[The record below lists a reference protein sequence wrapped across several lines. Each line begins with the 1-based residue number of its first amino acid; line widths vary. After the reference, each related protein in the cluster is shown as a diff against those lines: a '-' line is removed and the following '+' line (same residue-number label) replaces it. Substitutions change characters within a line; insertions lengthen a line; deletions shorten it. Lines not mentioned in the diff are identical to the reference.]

1 MFFSRKRKTPHIK
14 VDKSKLERETK
25 NLPGFYRKLFTESG
39 QSTQLDTESML
50 SAYHQRNKVHQSKKT
65 PPKNPPNGK
74 RLAEL
79 DVLRSAE
86 LDSNR
91 DWDDIDYYKAGIR
104 GIQHYR
110 KEQELAGVLGDSYFE
125 LKAEP
130 SNPFDSNAVAVVS
143 NGHRIGYISA
153 AIAQFFQGVVL
164 GFKQSGKRLY
174 VPGRVDRFD
183 SGIVVLPTIRK
194 IDQIVQSESSKP
206 IDAFWESLPTD
217 LRQKVIDNHFHFE
230 RQSAKALLAYASAYP
245 LYAPYNRRSPEDSIP
260 LVWNR
265 FLRDLRISHNES
277 VIRQRKSRNRE
288 MIRLAANG
296 MSYREIGE
304 KFGLKPATVGQIVR
318 ELRPTDFVPKEKKR
332 NSIKSSQS
340 GKSKL
345 SIKDQGFSTI
355 QERNAAIM
363 HLNQDGYSHR
373 EIGEQMG
380 LKRDTIKKIVQN
392 MRKNS

>member
-1 MFFSRKRKTPHIK
+1 
-14 VDKSKLERETK
+14 
-25 NLPGFYRKLFTESG
+25 
-39 QSTQLDTESML
+39 Q
-50 SAYHQRNKVHQSKKT
+50 
-65 PPKNPPNGK
+65 
-74 RLAEL
+74 
-79 DVLRSAE
+79 
-86 LDSNR
+86 
-91 DWDDIDYYKAGIR
+91 
-104 GIQHYR
+104 
-110 KEQELAGVLGDSYFE
+110 
-125 LKAEP
+125 
-130 SNPFDSNAVAVVS
+130 
-143 NGHRIGYISA
+143 
-153 AIAQFFQGVVL
+153 
-164 GFKQSGKRLY
+164 
-174 VPGRVDRFD
+174 
-183 SGIVVLPTIRK
+183 
-194 IDQIVQSESSKP
+194 
-206 IDAFWESLPTD
+206 
-217 LRQKVIDNHFHFE
+217 
-230 RQSAKALLAYASAYP
+230 
-245 LYAPYNRRSPEDSIP
+245 
-260 LVWNR
+260 
-265 FLRDLRISHNES
+265 DLRISHNES